1 MKKILILTLITFALS
16 GCTSNNTATKTSTT
30 TVSELSTEEPTT
42 TENANHIDEENIKE
56 VNENSY
62 MGIELNQ
69 DSGLSEEE
77 ASRYLADMPYI
88 IYPEEGDTEYYCFR
102 YPNFDAPLTVTQIE
116 INDSKYHVFGISIG
130 DDLAYAEEK
139 LYDKGYKKEDFH
151 VENTNLYSKG
161 DVLIFLDYN
170 ELTIECIVVSLDLD
184 TEEGVMY

>member
-16 GCTSNNTATKTSTT
+16 GCAPNDIATKTGTT

-42 TENANHIDEENIKE
+42 TEDANYIDEENIKE

-116 INDSKYHVFGISIG
+116 INDSKYNVFGINIG
-130 DDLAYAEEK
+130 DDIVSSEQVLHG
-139 LYDKGYKKEDFH
+139 LGYKKQDYPVED
-151 VENTNLYSKG
+151 TNKYCKG
-161 DVLIFLDYN
+161 DVLIFLHHDEN
-170 ELTIECIVVSLDLD
+170 TIERIVVSLKLD